1 LEAITLESVGF
12 AFPGERPLLHDVNLR
27 VSEGEVVAVVGPTGS
42 GKSTLLHICAGVI
55 PHFISGDLTGQVR
68 VLGLETRQSSLARI
82 AAQIGTVTQDP
93 ENQLFNLI
101 VADEVA
107 WGMENRG
114 WEREET
120 KRGLARALDFFRIS
134 HLRDRITYDLSG
146 GEKQRVVL
154 SANHAPEP
162 RLFILDDPTS
172 QLDPIG
178 AEEVLAGI
186 RALAESGRTILVVE
200 SKLEEVWSLVD
211 RVVLLNHGTI
221 QLDSA
226 RDELHQHLERFTEAQ
241 VPLPQL
247 VELGARLRGR
257 GVMIEALP
265 PDPDGAAAVLRPV
278 RAVGQTGDGAKPTA
292 PRIEAA
298 RLEVAG
304 VSYTYPPPRRTEA
317 LKQVDLSCPAGA
329 IVAVVGQNGSGK
341 TTLARC
347 LSGHLKPSAG
357 VVRVDGRE
365 VQRMSVR
372 ERAATVGYVFQNPD
386 HQIFKDPLLEDVLFG
401 PMNLGAR
408 RADALDAAERV
419 LRALDLW
426 EVRDLHPFRLSKGG
440 RQRLA
445 IAAIAVMRPP
455 VLIIDEPTTGQDL
468 QESHAIMSLLADL
481 AREAGQTVIVITHA
495 MHLVAAHCDLMAA
508 LCEGEVIA
516 FGPPEQVFR
525 EEQLLRRTFVKPP
538 PVTALGNRLGLEPR
552 PLSIDE
558 AVRRFPA
565 AALGAVAK

>member
-55 PHFISGDLTGQVR
+55 PHFISGDLTGQVK

-82 AAQIGTVTQDP
+82 AAHIGTVTQDP

-120 KRGLARALDFFRIS
+120 RRGLARALDFFRIG

-200 SKLEEVWSLVD
+200 SKLEEIWSLVD
-211 RVVLLNHGTI
+211 RVVLLNRGTI

-226 RDELHQHLERFTEAQ
+226 RDDLHHHLERFTEAQ

-265 PDPDGAAAVLRPV
+265 PDPDGAAAVLGPV
-278 RAVGQTGDGAKPTA
+278 RAIAQAEDGAKPVA
-292 PRIEAA
+292 PRIEPA
-298 RLEVAG
+298 RVEVVG

-317 LKQVDLSCPAGA
+317 LKQVELRFPARSV
-329 IVAVVGQNGSGK
+329 VAVVGQNGSGK

-347 LSGHLKPSAG
+347 LSGHLKPAAG
-357 VVRVDGRE
+357 VVKVDGRN
-365 VQRMSVR
+365 VHRMSVR

-401 PMNLGAR
+401 PMNLGAS
-408 RADALDAAERV
+408 RADAMAAAERV

-426 EVRDLHPFRLSKGG
+426 DVRDLHPFRLSKGG

-468 QESHAIMSLLADL
+468 HESHAIMSLLAGL
-481 AREAGQTVIVITHA
+481 AQEAGQTVIVITHA
-495 MHLVAAHCDLMAA
+495 MHLVAAHCDLMTV

-525 EEQLLRRTFVKPP
+525 EEKLLRRTFVKPP

-558 AVRRFPA
+558 AVGRFPA
-565 AALGAVAK
+565 GAVGVVAK

>member
-1 LEAITLESVGF
+1 MEAITLESVGF

-55 PHFISGDLTGQVR
+55 PHFISGDLTGQVG

-120 KRGLARALDFFRIS
+120 KRGLARALDFFRIG

-200 SKLEEVWSLVD
+200 SKLEEIWSLVD

-226 RDELHQHLERFTEAQ
+226 RDDLHRHLERFTEAQ

-265 PDPDGAAAVLRPV
+265 PDPDGAAAVLKPV
-278 RAVGQTGDGAKPTA
+278 RAIAQTEDEAKPVA
-292 PRIEAA
+292 AHSEAA
-298 RLEVAG
+298 RVEVAG

-317 LKQVDLSCPAGA
+317 LKQVELSFPARSV
-329 IVAVVGQNGSGK
+329 VAVVGQNGSGK

-347 LSGHLKPSAG
+347 LSGHLKPAAG
-357 VVRVDGRE
+357 VVKVDGRD
-365 VQRMSVR
+365 VHRMSVR

-401 PMNLGAR
+401 PMNLGASR
-408 RADALDAAERV
+408 VDALAAAERV

-426 EVRDLHPFRLSKGG
+426 DVRDLHPFRLSKGG

-481 AREAGQTVIVITHA
+481 AREAGQTVLVITHA
-495 MHLVAAHCDLMAA
+495 MHLVAAHCDLMTV

-538 PVTALGNRLGLEPR
+538 PVTALGNRLGMEPR

-558 AVRRFPA
+558 AVGRFPA
-565 AALGAVAK
+565 GALGVVAK